1 MYSRK
6 RHKKKVIIKIL
17 MICHNENVLSKL
29 NHFFDTKKIPN
40 IIFHGSSGSG
50 KRTIVNDFLSKIY
63 DNDASKR
70 KNHVMIVNCSHGKGI
85 KFIRDELKFF
95 AKTNIQVNDV
105 MFKSIVL
112 LNADS
117 LTVDAQSALR
127 RCIELFSNNT
137 RFFIIVE
144 NKCKLLNPI
153 LSRFCEIYVPGYDY
167 ETKEIVNLHSYNL
180 IKKNP
185 QNSEQQIHHKI
196 HNKMG
201 IFESLL
207 KFELSD
213 IIDLSTDLYEN
224 GFHTKQLVD
233 YFDSSGRNT
242 EENSALLNLY
252 YYKLKKDFRCEK
264 MLLFYILKMVYFN
277 HTTTSSNA
285 IIKNMLII

>member
-1 MYSRK
+1 
-6 RHKKKVIIKIL
+6 

-29 NHFFDTKKIPN
+29 NHFFETKKIPN

-50 KRTIVNDFLSKIY
+50 KRTIVNNFLSRIY
-63 DNDASKR
+63 DNDIFKQ
-70 KNHVMIVNCSHGKGI
+70 KNHVMTVNCSHGKGI

-117 LTVDAQSALR
+117 LTIDAQSALR

-167 ETKEIVNLHSYNL
+167 DTKETMNLHSYNL
-180 IKKNP
+180 REKIP
-185 QNSEQQIHHKI
+185 MISEQQLQY
-196 HNKMG
+196 KME
-201 IFESLL
+201 IFEKLL
-207 KFELSD
+207 KFELTN

-224 GFHTKQLVD
+224 GFHTKQLID
-233 YFDSSGRNT
+233 YFDSSGKNT
-242 EENSALLNLY
+242 EEKKALLNLY

-264 MLLFYILKMVYFN
+264 MLLFYILKIVYFN
-277 HTTTSSNA
+277 HTSSND

>member
-1 MYSRK
+1 
-6 RHKKKVIIKIL
+6 

-29 NHFFDTKKIPN
+29 NHFFETKKIPN

-50 KRTIVNDFLSKIY
+50 KRTIVNNFLSRIY
-63 DNDASKR
+63 DNDIFKQ
-70 KNHVMIVNCSHGKGI
+70 KNHVMTVNCSHGKGI

-117 LTVDAQSALR
+117 LTIDAQSALR

-167 ETKEIVNLHSYNL
+167 DTKETMNLHSYNL
-180 IKKNP
+180 REKIP
-185 QNSEQQIHHKI
+185 MISEQQLQY
-196 HNKMG
+196 KME
-201 IFESLL
+201 IFEKLL
-207 KFELSD
+207 KFELTN

-224 GFHTKQLVD
+224 GFHTKQLID
-233 YFDSSGRNT
+233 YFDSSGKNT
-242 EENSALLNLY
+242 EEKKALLNLY

-264 MLLFYILKMVYFN
+264 MLLFYILKIVYFN
-277 HTTTSSNA
+277 HTTSSND

>member
-1 MYSRK
+1 
-6 RHKKKVIIKIL
+6 

-29 NHFFDTKKIPN
+29 NHFFETKKIPN

-50 KRTIVNDFLSKIY
+50 KRTIVNKFLSRIY
-63 DNDASKR
+63 DNDVLKQ
-70 KNHVMIVNCSHGKGI
+70 KNHVMTVNCSHGKGI

-117 LTVDAQSALR
+117 LTIDAQSALR

-167 ETKEIVNLHSYNL
+167 DTKEIINLHSYNL
-180 IKKNP
+180 REKIP
-185 QNSEQQIHHKI
+185 MISEQQLQY
-196 HNKMG
+196 KME
-201 IFESLL
+201 IFEKLL
-207 KFELSD
+207 KFELTT

-224 GFHTKQLVD
+224 GFHTKQLID
-233 YFDSSGRNT
+233 YFDSSGKNT
-242 EENSALLNLY
+242 EEKKALLNLY

-264 MLLFYILKMVYFN
+264 MLLFYILKIVYFN
-277 HTTTSSNA
+277 HTTSSND

>member
-1 MYSRK
+1 
-6 RHKKKVIIKIL
+6 
-17 MICHNENVLSKL
+17 MICHNDNVLSKL
-29 NHFFDTKKIPN
+29 NHFFETKKIPN

-50 KRTIVNDFLSKIY
+50 KRTIVNNFLSRIY
-63 DNDASKR
+63 DNDILKQ
-70 KNHVMIVNCSHGKGI
+70 KNHVMTVNCSHGKGI

-117 LTVDAQSALR
+117 LTIDAQSALR

-167 ETKEIVNLHSYNL
+167 DTKETMNLHSYNL
-180 IKKNP
+180 REKIP
-185 QNSEQQIHHKI
+185 MISEQQLQY
-196 HNKMG
+196 KME
-201 IFESLL
+201 IFEKLL
-207 KFELSD
+207 KFELTN

-224 GFHTKQLVD
+224 GFHTKQLID
-233 YFDSSGRNT
+233 YFDSSGKNT
-242 EENSALLNLY
+242 EEKKALLNLY

-264 MLLFYILKMVYFN
+264 MLLFYILKIVYFN
-277 HTTTSSNA
+277 HTTSSND

>member
-1 MYSRK
+1 
-6 RHKKKVIIKIL
+6 
-17 MICHNENVLSKL
+17 MICHNDNVLSKL
-29 NHFFDTKKIPN
+29 NHFFETKKIPN

-50 KRTIVNDFLSKIY
+50 KRTIVNNFLSRIY
-63 DNDASKR
+63 DNDILKQ
-70 KNHVMIVNCSHGKGI
+70 KNHVMTVNCSHGKGI

-117 LTVDAQSALR
+117 LTIDAQSALR

-167 ETKEIVNLHSYNL
+167 DTKEIMNLHSYNL
-180 IKKNP
+180 REKIP
-185 QNSEQQIHHKI
+185 MISEQQLQY
-196 HNKMG
+196 KME
-201 IFESLL
+201 IFEKLL
-207 KFELSD
+207 KFELTN

-224 GFHTKQLVD
+224 GFHTKQLID
-233 YFDSSGRNT
+233 YFDSSGKNT
-242 EENSALLNLY
+242 EEKKALLNLY

-264 MLLFYILKMVYFN
+264 MLLFYILKIVYFN
-277 HTTTSSNA
+277 HTTSSND

>member
-1 MYSRK
+1 
-6 RHKKKVIIKIL
+6 
-17 MICHNENVLSKL
+17 MICHNENVMNKL
-29 NHFFDTKKIPN
+29 NHFFITKKIPN

-50 KRTIVNDFLSKIY
+50 KRTIVNSFLSKIY
-63 DNDASKR
+63 GNDVLKQ
-70 KNHVMIVNCSHGKGI
+70 KNHVMVVNCSHGKGI

-117 LTVDAQSALR
+117 LTIDAQSALR
-127 RCIELFSNNT
+127 RCIELFSYNT

-167 ETKEIVNLHSYNL
+167 ENNGIKKPLNLHTHNL
-180 IKKNP
+180 NVELSALSKVETILRDKL
-185 QNSEQQIHHKI
+185 EL
-196 HNKMG
+196 
-201 IFESLL
+201 FEKTL

-213 IIDLSTDLYEN
+213 IIDLSTSLYEN
-224 GFHTKQLVD
+224 GFYTKQIID
-233 YFDSSGRNT
+233 YFHSTNKVSHDNNT
-242 EENSALLNLY
+242 VQELQYNLLNLY

-264 MLLFYILKMVYFN
+264 MLLFYILKIVYFN
-277 HTTTSSNA
+277 HTTTSSND

>member
-1 MYSRK
+1 
-6 RHKKKVIIKIL
+6 

-29 NHFFDTKKIPN
+29 NHFFETKKIPN

-50 KRTIVNDFLSKIY
+50 KRTIVNNFLSRIY
-63 DNDASKR
+63 DNDVFKQ
-70 KNHVMIVNCSHGKGI
+70 KNHVMTVNCSHGKGI

-117 LTVDAQSALR
+117 LTIDAQSALR

-153 LSRFCEIYVPGYDY
+153 LSRFCEIYVPGYEY

-180 IKKNP
+180 REKIP
-185 QNSEQQIHHKI
+185 QIPENQL
-196 HNKMG
+196 HNKLEL
-201 IFESLL
+201 FEKLS

-224 GFHTKQLVD
+224 GFHTKQVID
-233 YFDSSGRNT
+233 YFDSSGRKT
-242 EENSALLNLY
+242 EENCALLNLY
-252 YYKLKKDFRCEK
+252 YYRLKKDFRCEK
-264 MLLFYILKMVYFN
+264 MLLFYILKIEYFN
-277 HTTTSSNA
+277 HITTSSND
-285 IIKNMLII
+285 IIKSMLII